1 MLKEKDWIKVGKIV
15 KTHGLSGMVVV
26 NTESDLLEKY
36 SDEPLFLL
44 LEGAPVPFF
53 IEEDGLSQRNHTS
66 YLMKLEF
73 VDSQEEAD
81 RLIGQELLMDLA
93 DLSEEEDSDLVD
105 SDATVLLGFKAIDQ
119 NTQTE
124 GKVIDVVDYSGNVVV
139 TVDIF
144 SKEILIPLSEQ
155 YMVGVD
161 FDTQELYLNIP
172 QELIELN

>member
-15 KTHGLSGMVVV
+15 KTHGLGGTVVI
-26 NTESDLLEKY
+26 NAESDLLEKY

-53 IEEDGLSQRNHTS
+53 IEEEGISQRNHTS
-66 YLMKLEF
+66 YLVKLEF
-73 VDSQEEAD
+73 IDSQEEAD
-81 RLIGQELLMDLA
+81 RLVGQEVLMDLA
-93 DLSEEEDSDLVD
+93 DLSDAADDELVD
-105 SDATVLLGFKAIDQ
+105 CDATVLKGFKAIDE

-124 GKVIDVVDYSGNVVV
+124 GVVLDVVDYSGNVVV
-139 TVDIF
+139 TVEIF
-144 SKEILIPLSEQ
+144 SREILVPLSEY

-161 FDTQELYLNIP
+161 FDKQELYLNIP